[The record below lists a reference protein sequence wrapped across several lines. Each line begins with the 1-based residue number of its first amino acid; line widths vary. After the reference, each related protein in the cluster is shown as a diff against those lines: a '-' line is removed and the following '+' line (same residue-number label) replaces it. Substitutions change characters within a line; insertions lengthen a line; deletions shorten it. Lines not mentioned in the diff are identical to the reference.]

1 MKKHY
6 IILIYVISF
15 FSCQKERN
23 AWNSGNNNRSQVD
36 IYVAELKSNGVHEVA
51 TYWKNGNLVSLTD
64 GSRNAKILSIAVSDN
79 DTYACGYEE

>member
-23 AWNSGNNNRSQVD
+23 AESGNNNRSQVD

-79 DTYACGYEE
+79 DAYACGYEE